1 MDALPVIQHSNVKVQ
16 VLELLHAMSM
26 STIQVIDMC
35 SQKHS
40 SVQFFNALVSVTLS
54 RTEQTV
60 NYY

>member
-1 MDALPVIQHSNVKVQ
+1 MDAIPVIQHSNVKVQ

-54 RTEQTV
+54 RTE
-60 NYY
+60 